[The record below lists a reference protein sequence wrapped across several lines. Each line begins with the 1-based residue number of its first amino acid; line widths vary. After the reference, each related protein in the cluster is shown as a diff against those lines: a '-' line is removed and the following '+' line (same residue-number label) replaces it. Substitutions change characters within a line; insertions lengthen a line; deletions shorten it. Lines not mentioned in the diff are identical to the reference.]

1 MHISTTLQQI
11 NTDETNAACILFPS
25 TDGAAPHLYV
35 KSVILC
41 GVSTQAYSVYDARG
55 VIPPYV
61 SANPVIAVNMA
72 AGMVVDFNG
81 GPNLSSAPGNYLQYT
96 TSGGNRLRYMV
107 GATERFTLPDTKP
120 TVTGAKGGNA
130 ALASLLTAL
139 AAANL
144 VTDSTS
150 A

>member
-1 MHISTTLQQI
+1 VIGFELSGGSAPSMFIQALDTRGAIASTGYTDPLASVRMSHEHI
-11 NTDETNAACILFPS
+11 
-25 TDGAAPHLYV
+25 
-35 KSVILC
+35 
-41 GVSTQAYSVYDARG
+41 
-55 VIPPYV
+55 
-61 SANPVIAVNMA
+61 
-72 AGMVVDFNG
+72 VDFNG
-81 GPNLSSAPGNYLQYT
+81 GAALNSAAGNYLQYT

-144 VTDSTS
+144 ITDSSS